1 MLANAVD
8 LCLRDRLLLACANL
22 NSYGI
27 AARGPLSGD
36 PAELAR
42 RLESELADRYPHGT
56 GSYAFWTEDADAAL
70 DDQGNLA
77 PGRVMPLIVSNAA
90 DARAVR
96 AALEDMGIATDQV
109 DDRTVIVVGDR
120 AEPSARPSQSSF

>member
-1 MLANAVD
+1 MSSGAGTNQWTWSSDGRPVVDLWARPCRVLANAVD

-36 PAELAR
+36 PVELAR

-56 GSYAFWTEDADAAL
+56 RSYAFWTEDADAAL
-70 DDQGNLA
+70 DD
-77 PGRVMPLIVSNAA
+77 
-90 DARAVR
+90 
-96 AALEDMGIATDQV
+96 
-109 DDRTVIVVGDR
+109 
-120 AEPSARPSQSSF
+120 